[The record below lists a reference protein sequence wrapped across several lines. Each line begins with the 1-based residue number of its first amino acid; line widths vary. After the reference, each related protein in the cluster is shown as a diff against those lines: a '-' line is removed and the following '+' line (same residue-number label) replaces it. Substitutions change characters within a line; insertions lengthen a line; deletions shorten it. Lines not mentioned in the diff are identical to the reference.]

1 MTGLEVLQ
9 MVCGDGR
16 RAEGRE
22 YIQFAVH
29 GRHSWTQI
37 AQRMEDVGARVDQ
50 RLEGEPKAP
59 KSYINAVDGGNLRAR
74 TSAMCRIGPL
84 LA

>member
-37 AQRMEDVGARVDQ
+37 AQRMEGVGARGDQ
-50 RLEGEPKAP
+50 RFDGEPRAP
-59 KSYINAVDGGNLRAR
+59 KPYIDLVDGGICELEPVRCA
-74 TSAMCRIGPL
+74 
-84 LA
+84 